1 MSALHVCVVGLGRA
15 GHFHL
20 NTISTS
26 DKFHLVS
33 VVEPNEELRNA
44 VAEKYACKAYAT
56 LEDALTDSRL
66 QAVVV
71 ASPTGLHAEHV
82 TNALNAGKHVFCEK
96 PLGND
101 LTEIDQC
108 FALAE
113 SCNSALYIG
122 FQRRCDASFMALKEH
137 MPDLG
142 GLRMLKASSRDNP
155 RPPIEYL
162 KTSNHIFHDML
173 IHDFDMLTFLLGAEV
188 PETISA
194 NGFAHDTDIAEIEDY
209 DTVLV
214 NVQYGNGMICS
225 IDSNRLSPYGYDQ
238 RLELFG
244 DKGMGRVENQLD
256 NHLQIATAA
265 GFTQSTAN
273 HSFPQRYQEAYKR
286 ELEDFAEG
294 LTKGQMYNVTKQECV
309 IAHLMADAAWIAA
322 KEQRVVRFKE
332 EFKKELD
339 KCL

>member
-20 NTISTS
+20 STISTS
-26 DKFHLVS
+26 DKFTLAS
-33 VVEPNEELRNA
+33 VVDPNEELRNA
-44 VAEKYACKAYAT
+44 VAQKYNCKAYST
-56 LEDALTDSRL
+56 IEEALTDISL

-71 ASPTGLHAEHV
+71 ASPTGAHFHQV
-82 TNALNAGKHVFCEK
+82 TTALNAGKHVFSEK

-101 LTEIDQC
+101 LTEITES
-108 FALAE
+108 FAAANE
-113 SCNSALYIG
+113 NKVALYIG
-122 FQRRCDASFMALKEH
+122 FQRRCDASFMALKDNMH
-137 MPDLG
+137 QLG

-162 KTSNHIFHDML
+162 KISNHIFHDML

-188 PETISA
+188 PETITA
-194 NGFAHDTDIAEIEDY
+194 NGHAHDADIAEIGDY

-214 NVQYGNGMICS
+214 NVQYANGMICS

-256 NHLQIATAA
+256 NHLQLATTS
-265 GFTQSTAN
+265 GLNQSTAN
-273 HSFPQRYQEAYKR
+273 HSFPQRYKEAYKR
-286 ELEDFAEG
+286 ELEDFADG
-294 LTKGQMYNVTKQECV
+294 ISNGQMNNVTKQECI

-322 KEQRVVRFKE
+322 KEQRVVKFKEQFKE
-332 EFKKELD
+332 ELG